1 MDINAGTGNTPVADA
16 DPPKSLATRIAVTL
30 GSIGLFGAMA
40 TDALAVLGRHT
51 GFIVLGSIEIVQT
64 MIVLL
69 ASAAVVL
76 ATLERSHAAVHIL
89 TERLVPSTAAR
100 LARLA
105 NIASAIIVAVLLAG
119 ALWLMADLWN
129 AHERSELLHIPFR
142 VLRAIFAGAL
152 FVVLIVFLRQ
162 AFAKAAR

>member
-1 MDINAGTGNTPVADA
+1 MDINTGTGSTSVDA
-16 DPPKSLATRIAVTL
+16 PEPPKSTATRIAVVL
-30 GSIGLFGAMA
+30 GSIGLLGAMA

-76 ATLERSHAAVHIL
+76 ATLERTHAAVHIL
-89 TERLVPSTAAR
+89 TERLPKRIAKR
-100 LARLA
+100 LAQLA
-105 NIASAIIVAVLLAG
+105 KVASALIVAILLG
-119 ALWLMADLWN
+119 GSLWLLFDLWN

-152 FVVLIVFLRQ
+152 FVVLLVFLRQ

>member
-1 MDINAGTGNTPVADA
+1 MDIDTGTGSKPVDA
-16 DPPKSLATRIAVTL
+16 LEPPKSTATRIAVVL
-30 GSIGLFGAMA
+30 GSIGLLGAMA

-76 ATLERSHAAVHIL
+76 ATLERTHAAVHIL
-89 TERLVPSTAAR
+89 TERLPKRTAAR
-100 LARLA
+100 LAQLA
-105 NIASAIIVAVLLAG
+105 NVASALIVAILLG
-119 ALWLMADLWN
+119 GSLWLLFDLWN

-152 FVVLIVFLRQ
+152 FVVLLVFLRQ